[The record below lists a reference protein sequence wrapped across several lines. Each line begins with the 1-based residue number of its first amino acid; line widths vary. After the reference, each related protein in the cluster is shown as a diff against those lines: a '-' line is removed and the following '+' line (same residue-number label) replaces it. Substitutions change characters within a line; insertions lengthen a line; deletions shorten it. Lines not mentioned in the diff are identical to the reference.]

1 MAMVKRMPLQ
11 DGMKV
16 AGAIIDE
23 FGAAIPY
30 VAIVYAVTKSITD
43 YALAASANQESC
55 RLLADRAMSIQNRL
69 VAYFGPDSEKL
80 KNKTHDLMDKMRN
93 ARNCCC
99 ALRAKN
105 YLGEFQ
111 ACGDRLTELEL
122 QVSNII
128 IFKMARDQEQN
139 HQESMR
145 NQEQNQQ
152 ELLRI
157 QEQNQQLLRAL
168 QADRERDRLM
178 LERELRA
185 LPERL
190 AVLQMHSMSTNT
202 PNPYVRASNSMGGNS
217 VQPQLV
223 EPWFIDVADV
233 QKEERTSGKKGKYVM
248 LGTGGFG
255 TVFRGTCMGETVAI
269 KQVNSSGE
277 KAIQELKNELEMMWR
292 VSHENIIQTH
302 GGFYPLNGVK
312 DHEDELPL
320 IVLEYAPKGSLE
332 NYIFADGQKTLLPK
346 DVLLSIFRGVLDG
359 LKYLHASN
367 VIHRDIKPQ
376 NILLMDDWTPK
387 ISDFGVATVMS
398 SFYDHMGVEGA
409 IAAAKSRTAQNV
421 ASPSGFSTAK
431 VDALS
436 GEFSH
441 VTVASGGSVAQSS
454 STGSRAAGPSGMRP
468 VRGQAQAL
476 SADEHL
482 RHAEDWE
489 KAGNMAYAYEYFKLA
504 AEAGVVEGQFR
515 LGKIL
520 LDGSHGMR
528 QHLEHGAGWVRAAA
542 ENGRTDAMIEYG
554 RCHHSGRG
562 VPQNWSLAK
571 EWYAK
576 AAKLGSSA
584 GSEWIK
590 ALEAEEQTALR
601 SRQLEDEKTRMQRER
616 EAEEHAA
623 AARQAATEKRDRL
636 EQERKIWPSESAA
649 KGGAKFAARRAAAAA
664 ATTLRR
670 RHWQQRG
677 RTEELDNKNFAQ
689 ALVWYRK
696 AAHVGDAYA
705 QFKLGN
711 FYQEGLGGL
720 PQDMRAA
727 VEWYCKAAEQ
737 GDTLAQKKLKK
748 LGY

>member
-1 MAMVKRMPLQ
+1 MSNFRILEDPKRGVPW
-11 DGMKV
+11 
-16 AGAIIDE
+16 
-23 FGAAIPY
+23 
-30 VAIVYAVTKSITD
+30 
-43 YALAASANQESC
+43 
-55 RLLADRAMSIQNRL
+55 
-69 VAYFGPDSEKL
+69 
-80 KNKTHDLMDKMRN
+80 
-93 ARNCCC
+93 
-99 ALRAKN
+99 
-105 YLGEFQ
+105 
-111 ACGDRLTELEL
+111 DRLNKSEYAK
-122 QVSNII
+122 QWPAWVVKI
-128 IFKMARDQEQN
+128 
-139 HQESMR
+139 
-145 NQEQNQQ
+145 
-152 ELLRI
+152 
-157 QEQNQQLLRAL
+157 
-168 QADRERDRLM
+168 
-178 LERELRA
+178 
-185 LPERL
+185 
-190 AVLQMHSMSTNT
+190 
-202 PNPYVRASNSMGGNS
+202 VRACLQTAPEASTMSDI
-217 VQPQLV
+217 
-223 EPWFIDVADV
+223 W
-233 QKEERTSGKKGKYVM
+233 
-248 LGTGGFG
+248 
-255 TVFRGTCMGETVAI
+255 
-269 KQVNSSGE
+269 
-277 KAIQELKNELEMMWR
+277 LE
-292 VSHENIIQTH
+292 
-302 GGFYPLNGVK
+302 
-312 DHEDELPL
+312 
-320 IVLEYAPKGSLE
+320 
-332 NYIFADGQKTLLPK
+332 
-346 DVLLSIFRGVLDG
+346 
-359 LKYLHASN
+359 
-367 VIHRDIKPQ
+367 
-376 NILLMDDWTPK
+376 
-387 ISDFGVATVMS
+387 
-398 SFYDHMGVEGA
+398 FYDHMGVEGA

-636 EQERKIWPSESAA
+636 EQERKIWPSRAPRKEARN
-649 KGGAKFAARRAAAAA
+649 FAARRAPPPPPPHYPSPPPSLPAWTPHNPPPPSKCSGAGD
-664 ATTLRR
+664 
-670 RHWQQRG
+670 WQQRG
-677 RTEELDNKNFAQ
+677 GPRLDNKNFAQ

-737 GDTLAQKKLKK
+737 GDTLAQKKKCVLKTARFRRRAPSPENSLLACTRGRAARTQVSK
-748 LGY
+748 HAWAQRFFPAPGFRERNERV

>member
-80 KNKTHDLMDKMRN
+80 KNKTHDLMDKSLLKCLSDLESALQSACSLVMKFSSAECANEKLLR
-93 ARNCCC
+93 

-111 ACGDRLTELEL
+111 TCGDRLTELEL

-398 SFYDHMGVEGA
+398 SCSFANTMRGTGA
-409 IAAAKSRTAQNV
+409 IWHPRLSVVTSTTAPAMCGHT
-421 ASPSGFSTAK
+421 ASCCSK
-431 VDALS
+431 WCS
-436 GEFSH
+436 GETMFE
-441 VTVASGGSVAQSS
+441 T
-454 STGSRAAGPSGMRP
+454 
-468 VRGQAQAL
+468 
-476 SADEHL
+476 E
-482 RHAEDWE
+482 
-489 KAGNMAYAYEYFKLA
+489 F
-504 AEAGVVEGQFR
+504 
-515 LGKIL
+515 
-520 LDGSHGMR
+520 
-528 QHLEHGAGWVRAAA
+528 
-542 ENGRTDAMIEYG
+542 TD
-554 RCHHSGRG
+554 
-562 VPQNWSLAK
+562 V
-571 EWYAK
+571 
-576 AAKLGSSA
+576 
-584 GSEWIK
+584 
-590 ALEAEEQTALR
+590 
-601 SRQLEDEKTRMQRER
+601 
-616 EAEEHAA
+616 
-623 AARQAATEKRDRL
+623 
-636 EQERKIWPSESAA
+636 
-649 KGGAKFAARRAAAAA
+649 KF
-664 ATTLRR
+664 
-670 RHWQQRG
+670 
-677 RTEELDNKNFAQ
+677 
-689 ALVWYRK
+689 
-696 AAHVGDAYA
+696 
-705 QFKLGN
+705 
-711 FYQEGLGGL
+711 
-720 PQDMRAA
+720 
-727 VEWYCKAAEQ
+727 
-737 GDTLAQKKLKK
+737 
-748 LGY
+748 